1 MVAYEKNV
9 YFWKECLDI
18 HDFLHGYIYQGKV
31 AFETTTFGWVF
42 PSMLKQAQT
51 CLDMTKGL
59 LGSFRGIAMLKI
71 IGIKELIL
79 SERKYFFKLIIN
91 TISSY
96 RIKCALQDSLCSTS
110 SIYQYSRLLL
120 LVGFGQACPM
130 MSRFGQNM
138 SQEHFGWSGGGM
150 VTLNIVQK
158 ERSSKLKMSFLM

>member
-1 MVAYEKNV
+1 
-9 YFWKECLDI
+9 
-18 HDFLHGYIYQGKV
+18 
-31 AFETTTFGWVF
+31 
-42 PSMLKQAQT
+42 
-51 CLDMTKGL
+51 MTKGL

-150 VTLNIVQK
+150 VTLNIIQR